1 MGLGNAAAAAAALAL
16 AMFGPT
22 TAGAANPSEGYRYY
36 CRVTASEE
44 TSEGAARSGWGD
56 ARARNY
62 RIAIRDGA
70 ARVTAE
76 IWGVRYATEWMRE
89 SAGSEPFAVR
99 YSGTAGGRRILWPLE
114 IAVAL
119 RSVSPEA
126 ASGTVTTYQANG
138 GITVVDEVECTGYRA
153 MPGFRWRDSTARL

>member
-1 MGLGNAAAAAAALAL
+1 MKIAKAMAATLATAACLAATA
-16 AMFGPT
+16 
-22 TAGAANPSEGYRYY
+22 AGAGDPAEHRYY

-56 ARARNY
+56 ERARNY

-70 ARVTAE
+70 ARATAE
-76 IWGVRYATEWMRE
+76 IWGVRYVTGWMRE
-89 SAGSEPFAVR
+89 SAGGDPFAVR
-99 YSGTAGGRRILWPLE
+99 YSGTAGGRRILWPLD

-138 GITVVDEVECTGYRA
+138 GITVTDEVECTGY
-153 MPGFRWRDSTARL
+153 GRLP